1 MKRCI
6 LSVYVFFGCFVLR
19 TISDY
24 SKLFGWDEGVDDN
37 LYHPTPLVKVITE
50 AVTVLVDMIF
60 MIPIA
65 LLIYHILG
73 EKNKY
78 RALITLFSSLAI
90 YDVVFHIIKMF

>member
-19 TISDY
+19 IISDY
-24 SKLFGWDEGVDDN
+24 SKLFGLDEGVDDN